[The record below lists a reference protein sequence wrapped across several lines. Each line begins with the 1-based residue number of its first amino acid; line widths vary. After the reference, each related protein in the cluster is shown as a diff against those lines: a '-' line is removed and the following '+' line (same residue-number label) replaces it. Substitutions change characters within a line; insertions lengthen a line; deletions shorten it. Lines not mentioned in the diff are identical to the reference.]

1 MAGGGTGATTMV
13 LAEQLNH
20 TESEIVYLDFSSSSM
35 NVAQSRARFRGLKN
49 VVWVR
54 EGIEN
59 IHRLNLATFD
69 FMQCSGV
76 LHHLKRPITGLKV
89 LKDILQLEGGIDL
102 MVYGTYGRTG
112 VYHMQET
119 LRLLNFQTTQ
129 ITDELKMAKSALESL
144 PKTNWFKKGETSMD
158 GHKMGDSGIYD
169 LLLHKRDISYTVPQ
183 FFQWIEMA
191 GLSTVRYTISDVP
204 PISSENEI
212 LTAYGIKH
220 YDRIFSRNIKAIQTQ
235 MQKVSELI
243 YSYVSMQN
251 AFVSL
256 NTDNEAQISNLEN
269 VLFIPGDGKCP
280 SGLQKRV
287 WSIKNGDNYFVSNV
301 TEFSKGTTFP
311 IRWPLNDV
319 SKQLLH
325 ILVRSEC
332 NIKIATLFSTFRK
345 QTKNKETDNSLLEY
359 LEPLYRYGNNA
370 GIFLLKKN
378 NVKNF
383 PKSNTPLFEIPK
395 NHRKS

>member
-129 ITDELKMAKSALESL
+129 ITDELKMAKGALESL

-158 GHKMGDSGIYD
+158 DHKMGDSGIYD

-183 FFQWIEMA
+183 LFQWIEMA

-204 PISSENEI
+204 PISS
-212 LTAYGIKH
+212 
-220 YDRIFSRNIKAIQTQ
+220 
-235 MQKVSELI
+235 
-243 YSYVSMQN
+243 
-251 AFVSL
+251 
-256 NTDNEAQISNLEN
+256 
-269 VLFIPGDGKCP
+269 
-280 SGLQKRV
+280 
-287 WSIKNGDNYFVSNV
+287 
-301 TEFSKGTTFP
+301 
-311 IRWPLNDV
+311 
-319 SKQLLH
+319 
-325 ILVRSEC
+325 
-332 NIKIATLFSTFRK
+332 
-345 QTKNKETDNSLLEY
+345 
-359 LEPLYRYGNNA
+359 
-370 GIFLLKKN
+370 
-378 NVKNF
+378 
-383 PKSNTPLFEIPK
+383 
-395 NHRKS
+395 